1 MEGVFSSI
9 SISGSGMSVQRQK
22 MNVVAENIANAETT
36 KTEEGGPYRRR
47 RLEVEAADD
56 KLPFKTI
63 LKNRYAKLTR
73 TRPEHLPGLGTNMGS
88 RETVAV
94 AKAETEV
101 EGPDAYKLVYDPS
114 HPDADENGYVKMPKI
129 EIINEMVDMIAAN
142 RSYEANATAISA
154 SKEMLKNALE
164 I

>member
-9 SISGSGMSVQRQK
+9 KISGSGMSVQRRR

-63 LKNRYAKLTR
+63 LKNRQNTLVR
-73 TRPEHLPGLGTNMGS
+73 TRRSHMPGIPTGLGS
-88 RETVAV
+88 RDTVAV
-94 AKAETEV
+94 ANAETTS
-101 EGPDAYKLVYDPS
+101 EGPDAYKLIYDPS
-114 HPDADENGYVKMPKI
+114 HPDADEAGYVKMPDI
-129 EIINEMVDMIAAN
+129 EIINEMVDMITAN
-142 RSYEANATAISA
+142 RSYEANAMAISA
-154 SKEMLKNALE
+154 SKEMLKNALD